1 MDWDVLIYI
10 LIPIIWAI
18 ANFSK
23 SNKKAKEAKRKQQQ
37 AAQNANPQTQNTQGK
52 KENDFESLVSEFF
65 GIDDK
70 QAYQEDTYQE
80 IREPIETKQ
89 EVEEKDLKEEKD
101 VRKETVTKPV
111 SYFMEND
118 DESHDFSDFDL
129 RKAII
134 YNAILERPYS

>member
-10 LIPIIWAI
+10 LIPIVWAI

-37 AAQNANPQTQNTQGK
+37 ATQNATQQTQSAQGK
-52 KENDFESLVSEFF
+52 RENDFESLVSEFF
-65 GIDDK
+65 GIENT
-70 QAYQEDTYQE
+70 QEHAVDTYQE
-80 IREPIETKQ
+80 IKEPIETKP
-89 EVEEKDLKEEKD
+89 EVEEKVLKEEKD
-101 VRKETVTKPV
+101 RTKESITKPV
-111 SYFMEND
+111 SYLMEND
-118 DESHDFSDFDL
+118 DESDEFIDFDL